1 MAKSR
6 EPVAA
11 TDDQVCALIERYACP
26 VPFHEVR
33 TRFLGNIASLTSA
46 SPIDVVKELWGG
58 ELPEFSDIDAANELI
73 GALVMGL
80 WNRLTQ
86 HQDRGT
92 PFRLVRVAQPETQ
105 EGLHRLT
112 SIRSQEIDGFA
123 HGLFGNEE
131 VVDLP
136 KRAHRALN
144 NLSEARVLFKDL
156 HHATRPTVELAVSD
170 IAAAC
175 RTVRELSKKSEH
187 EIHEAVI
194 ACARAR
200 RGMIAQLR
208 TPKPTMH

>member
-11 TDDQVCALIERYACP
+11 SDDQVCALLERYACP

-46 SPIDVVKELWGG
+46 SPLEIVKELWGG

-86 HQDRGT
+86 HQNRGT

-105 EGLHRLT
+105 KGLHRLT
-112 SIRSQEIDGFA
+112 LIRSQEIDGFV

-136 KRAHRALN
+136 KRAHRALD
-144 NLSEARVLFKDL
+144 NLSEARGLLERL
-156 HHATRPTVELAVSD
+156 HHATRPTVEPAVPD
-170 IAAAC
+170 IEAAC

-200 RGMIAQLR
+200 RQMIAQ

>member
-1 MAKSR
+1 M
-6 EPVAA
+6 
-11 TDDQVCALIERYACP
+11 
-26 VPFHEVR
+26 
-33 TRFLGNIASLTSA
+33 SA
-46 SPIDVVKELWGG
+46 SPLDIVKELWGG
-58 ELPEFSDIDAANELI
+58 ELPEFPDIDAANELI

-112 SIRSQEIDGFA
+112 LIRSQEINGFV

-136 KRAHRALN
+136 KRAHRALD
-144 NLSEARVLFKDL
+144 NLSEARGLLEGL
-156 HHATRPTVELAVSD
+156 HHATRPTVEPAVSD
-170 IAAAC
+170 IAAGC
-175 RTVRELSKKSEH
+175 RMVRELSKKSEH
-187 EIHEAVI
+187 EMHEAVI

-200 RGMIAQLR
+200 RQMIAQLR

>member
-6 EPVAA
+6 EPFAA
-11 TDDQVCALIERYACP
+11 TDDQVCALLERYACP

-46 SPIDVVKELWGG
+46 SPLDVVKELWGG

-80 WNRLTQ
+80 WNRLTR
-86 HQDRGT
+86 HQDRAV
-92 PFRLVRVAQPETQ
+92 PFRLVRVALPETH
-105 EGLHRLT
+105 EGLHRL
-112 SIRSQEIDGFA
+112 SLIRSQEIDGFV

-136 KRAHRALN
+136 KRAHRALD
-144 NLSEARVLFKDL
+144 NLSKARGLLEGL
-156 HHATRPTVELAVSD
+156 HHVTRPTVEPAVPD

-175 RTVRELSKKSEH
+175 RVVRELSKNSEH
-187 EIHEAVI
+187 EIHKTVI

-200 RGMIAQLR
+200 RQMIAQLR
-208 TPKPTMH
+208 SQKPTMH